1 MSDIGA
7 FAQDLLEASL
17 EDPMPGYRF
26 IVSLD
31 PTDAYLPFLQSSVIT
46 LIAAG
51 QFSDVTGLGAELEVL
66 AHPEGGRNDYVHQ
79 LPVRHSYSKI
89 TLSRGVVRDP
99 GLYFWYQAGLTQSI
113 GARRDGAIILL
124 TSQGVPAVGW
134 IFRGGLACRVDRTR
148 TARRPQR
155 GRRRVDPDRP
165 RGAAAGPPDPAED
178 VRMITIQ
185 HLEVLFEAAEARDAE
200 VFERLFARH
209 IARYEQARTRAG
221 AQQAQRDRERS
232 ITTGGR
238 W

>member
-124 TSQGVPAVGW
+124 TPQGVPAVGW
-134 IFRGGLACRVDRTR
+134 IFRGGLACAWTGPELHAGRSEVAVESIQIAHEGLLQVPLTPPRT
-148 TARRPQR
+148 
-155 GRRRVDPDRP
+155 
-165 RGAAAGPPDPAED
+165 
-178 VRMITIQ
+178 
-185 HLEVLFEAAEARDAE
+185 
-200 VFERLFARH
+200 FA
-209 IARYEQARTRAG
+209 
-221 AQQAQRDRERS
+221 
-232 ITTGGR
+232 
-238 W
+238 